1 MEKVYDGRLIKVYTK
16 EVHLPNGVVK
26 KYEMINHPGAVAIL
40 AFDKEDIIL
49 VRQNRPAVDK
59 AMLEIPAGKLEVGED
74 PLDAAKREFSEETG
88 YEAKSMRYL
97 GAMLPSVGYTNEAIH
112 LYLASDLSKGD
123 MHLDE
128 DEFLNVVYMNK
139 NEFHQMVMNNEIE
152 DAKTLVAYLKY
163 LAL

>member
-1 MEKVYDGRLIKVYTK
+1 MDKVYDGRLLKVYTK

-26 KYEMINHPGAVAIL
+26 KYEMINHPGAVGIL
-40 AFDKEDIIL
+40 AFDGDDIIL

-59 AMLEIPAGKLEVGED
+59 ALLEIPAGKLEIDEN

-97 GAMLPSVGYTNEAIH
+97 GAMLPSVGYTNEVIH

-128 DEFLNVVYMNK
+128 GEFLNVVYMNK

-152 DAKTLVAYLKY
+152 DAKTLIAYLKY